1 VSVAECVRAAIHVG
15 TVVRRGVG
23 ERTSDVYT
31 SANDDVDMRPSGVSG
46 WVGWIVFASMMM
58 IISGIF
64 SIIWGIVALA
74 RDQVFVVK
82 GRNVI
87 DLDYTAWGWIHLILG
102 IVVLLAGVFLLKGGF
117 VAGVVTIIIAMLSAI
132 GNLLVISAYPI
143 WSVIVIAIDVLVIY
157 AVTVHGHE
165 LREN

>member
-1 VSVAECVRAAIHVG
+1 M
-15 TVVRRGVG
+15 
-23 ERTSDVYT
+23 YT
-31 SANDDVDMRPSGVSG
+31 SANDDVDMRPSQVSG

-58 IISGIF
+58 IISGVF

-74 RDQVFVVK
+74 RDEVFVVA

-87 DLDYTAWGWIHLILG
+87 NLDYTAWGWIHVILG
-102 IVVLLAGVFLLKGGF
+102 VVVL
-117 VAGVVTIIIAMLSAI
+117 VAGIYLLQGSMVARVIAMVVAMLSAI

-143 WSVIVIAIDVLVIY
+143 WSVIVIAVDVLVIY

-165 LREN
+165 LHEN

>member
-1 VSVAECVRAAIHVG
+1 M
-15 TVVRRGVG
+15 
-23 ERTSDVYT
+23 YT
-31 SANDDVDMRPSGVSG
+31 SANDDVDMRPSRVSG

-74 RDQVFVVK
+74 RDQVFVIA

-87 DLDYTAWGWIHLILG
+87 NLDYTAWGWIHVILG
-102 IVVLLAGVFLLKGGF
+102 VVVLVAGIYLLKGGL
-117 VAGVVTIIIAMLSAI
+117 VASVIAIVVAMLSAI

-143 WSVIVIAIDVLVIY
+143 WSVIVIAVDVLVIY

>member
-1 VSVAECVRAAIHVG
+1 M
-15 TVVRRGVG
+15 
-23 ERTSDVYT
+23 YT
-31 SANDDVDMRPSGVSG
+31 SANDDVDMRPSRVSG

-74 RDQVFVVK
+74 RDQVFVVA

-87 DLDYTAWGWIHLILG
+87 NLDYTAWGWIHLILG
-102 IVVLLAGVFLLKGGF
+102 IIVLLAGIYLLKGGL
-117 VAGVVTIIIAMLSAI
+117 VASVITIVVAMLSAI

-143 WSVIVIAIDVLVIY
+143 WSVIVIAVDVLVIY
-157 AVTVHGHE
+157 AVTVHGRE